1 MQTFARLLND
11 IGTFVPFEHN
21 DGVREY
27 REP

>member
-1 MQTFARLLND
+1 MQPYARLLND